1 VRTLFWLVLVCLIV
15 AGVVVGQDQ
24 ANHDYAGLELDA
36 AGQTEFVSDLRIDAP
51 SLLSDEE
58 LGRAADQAA
67 VSMLKDLSGKADS
80 VEGKE
85 IRYSVVD
92 THNVPPHIL
101 RVVEETKT
109 HPTTMVFEGDSG
121 TQYVYIAL
129 GERMTGGYL
138 ISVESVEQV
147 GERVIVRYNEISP
160 GEDDIVTLAITYPWI
175 VLKVQSDLP
184 IDVVTPDASLG
195 NASSGEAPHN

>member
-1 VRTLFWLVLVCLIV
+1 MLSEKQVAQFLLNGRLHCENTFWLVLVCLIV

-121 TQYVYIAL
+121 TQYVHRIGRAND
-129 GERMTGGYL
+129 R
-138 ISVESVEQV
+138 
-147 GERVIVRYNEISP
+147 R
-160 GEDDIVTLAITYPWI
+160 
-175 VLKVQSDLP
+175 LP
-184 IDVVTPDASLG
+184 DKRRKRRT
-195 NASSGEAPHN
+195 SG